1 MNVDKFKNEV
11 LIQQIGVVKGEFSMA
26 TEMSTHTA
34 FDAPGTAVSND
45 TTYMYLPIE
54 YTKEDTAILR
64 ELAAEYMEYATLP
77 VQKKTAELW
86 ERVNDLES
94 ARPVVWHNELP
105 WHELNADG
113 ELTNRTSTSFSRRI
127 ETELLRKIYLWKH
140 MRADMVLEPVFYSPM
155 IINNSGMGLSIT
167 EETVATDEESAIVS
181 HKFIPQIIT
190 IEDTEKI
197 KSPTVTLDK
206 EKTQATCEAYQDI
219 LGSIMPV
226 EIKGVQGFWFAPI
239 DDVVQLMG
247 TNELLLNV
255 VMEPELVHASMKK
268 IVNAYMEALDQYELL
283 GCLGSNNLNYRIGSG
298 AYGYSSKLPRN
309 PMNGM
314 RCTDIWGSSA
324 SQFFTS
330 VSPDMQNEFSIA
342 YEKPWL
348 ERFAYSYYGCCER
361 LDQKI
366 DVLKQIKNLRKISC
380 SPWSDTEGMA
390 EILGR
395 DYVVSLKPSPACFA
409 YDTFDEGAV
418 RRDVGDKLD
427 LLKNCNV
434 EIIIKDVST
443 IRYDPSRLWRWIE
456 IVMELCKR

>member
-1 MNVDKFKNEV
+1 M
-11 LIQQIGVVKGEFSMA
+11 LCVKGDKKMA
-26 TEMSTHTA
+26 TELSTHTT
-34 FDAPGTAVSND
+34 FDAPGPAVSSD
-45 TTYMYLPIE
+45 TTYSYLPIE
-54 YTKEDTAILR
+54 YTQEDKAILR

-77 VQKKTAELW
+77 VQKETARLW
-86 ERVNDLES
+86 EKVNDLES
-94 ARPVVWHNELP
+94 ARPVIWHNELP
-105 WHELNADG
+105 WHELNTEG
-113 ELTNRTSTSFSRRI
+113 ELTNKTSTAFTRRI
-127 ETELLRKIYLWKH
+127 EDELLRKIYLWKH
-140 MRADMVLEPVFYSPM
+140 MPGDMVMEPVFYSPM
-155 IINNSGMGLSIT
+155 VIYNSGMGLSIS
-167 EETVATDEESAIVS
+167 EETVATDAESEIVS

-197 KSPTVTLDK
+197 VTPKVTLDK
-206 EKTQATCEAYQDI
+206 EKTQATYEAYQDI
-219 LGSIMPV
+219 FGNIMPV

-255 VMEPELVHASMKK
+255 ALEPDLVHASMKK
-268 IVNAYMEALDQYELL
+268 IVDAYMGALDQYEAL

-298 AYGYSSKLPRN
+298 AYGYSSKLPRG

-314 RCTDIWGSSA
+314 KCADMWGASA

-330 VSPDMQNEFSIA
+330 VSPDMQDEFSIY

-361 LDQKI
+361 LDQKM
-366 DVLKQIKNLRKISC
+366 DVLKKIKNLRKVSC
-380 SPWSDTEGMA
+380 SPWSNTASMA

-409 YDTFDEGAV
+409 YDTFNEEAV
-418 RRDVGDKLD
+418 RRDVGEKLD

-443 IRYDPSRLWRWIE
+443 VRYDPQRLWKWVE
-456 IVMELCKR
+456 IVTELCNR

>member
-1 MNVDKFKNEV
+1 LNVNKFKNEV

-45 TTYMYLPIE
+45 TTYMYLPIK

-181 HKFIPQIIT
+181 HKFIPQIVT

-268 IVNAYMEALDQYELL
+268 IVNAYMGALDQYESL

-409 YDTFDEGAV
+409 YDTFDEGSV